1 MKVRVASSGEYVSL
15 SRARWL
21 VTARRAR
28 FLGTGELAILHGTAH
43 AIPGAGGG
51 TADETVVRWSAY
63 SNVGLPNAARLSW
76 LRGVRMNG
84 AAMRSDER

>member
-1 MKVRVASSGEYVSL
+1 M
-15 SRARWL
+15 
-21 VTARRAR
+21 
-28 FLGTGELAILHGTAH
+28 HGTAH